1 MRKVVHIDMDAFFA
15 SVEQRDFPNYR
26 NQPIAVGGT
35 PAQRGVVATASYEA
49 RKFGV
54 RSAMPS
60 RTALQLCPQLIF
72 VPPRF
77 DIYRS
82 VSQQIQEIFF
92 RYTDLVEPLSLDE
105 AYLDVTDNKLG
116 IDSATRI
123 ARLLRQDIRR
133 ETNLT
138 ASAGVSCNKFLAKIA
153 SGMQKPDGLYVIPP
167 AKAEAFVDELA
178 IEEFFGIGPATAK
191 KLIAM
196 GVKSGA
202 DLKQQTLETLVEQF
216 GKRGHHFYS
225 IARAIDQRPVEPDR
239 LRKSIGVE
247 RSYVKDLSSPET
259 ISEALGALAD
269 SLQARLEKHGCRGR
283 TLTLKVKY
291 SNYEQVTR
299 SLTLETSFHERE
311 IVLELAS
318 DLLRMTE
325 VNARPVRLLGLTA
338 SNISNETDA
347 RVPQQLS
354 LPIDVSVTKASGL
367 SHQGLSNWP

>member
-1 MRKVVHIDMDAFFA
+1 MRKIVHIDMDAFFA

-35 PAQRGVVATASYEA
+35 PQQRGVVATASYEA

-82 VSQQIQEIFF
+82 VSQQIQGLFF

-105 AYLDVTDNKLG
+105 AYLDVTENRLG
-116 IDSATRI
+116 IDSATHI
-123 ARLLRQDIRR
+123 ARLLRRDIRR
-133 ETNLT
+133 ETKLT

-167 AKAEAFVDELA
+167 TEAEAFVDELA
-178 IEEFFGIGPATAK
+178 IEQFFGIGPATAN
-191 KLIAM
+191 KLMAM
-196 GVKSGA
+196 GVKTGA
-202 DLKQQTLETLVEQF
+202 ELKQQTLETLVAQF

-225 IARAIDQRPVEPDR
+225 IARAIDQRPVKPNR

-247 RSYVKDLSSPET
+247 RSYVKELNSPST
-259 ISEALGALAD
+259 ISKALSALAD

-291 SNYEQVTR
+291 GNYEQVTR
-299 SLTLETSFHERE
+299 SLTLGTAFRE
-311 IVLELAS
+311 QNIVLGLAS

-325 VNARPVRLLGLTA
+325 VDARPVRLLGLTA
-338 SNISNETDA
+338 SNLTQQTDT
-347 RVPQQLS
+347 RTTQQLS
-354 LPIDVSVTKASGL
+354 LPIDVSVT
-367 SHQGLSNWP
+367 

>member
-1 MRKVVHIDMDAFFA
+1 MRKIVHIDMDAFFA

-116 IDSATRI
+116 VDPATRI
-123 ARLLRQDIRR
+123 ARLIRRDIRR
-133 ETNLT
+133 ETQLT

-153 SGMQKPDGLYVIPP
+153 SGMQKPNGLYVIPP

-178 IEEFFGIGPATAK
+178 IEKFFGIGPATAK
-191 KLIAM
+191 KLMAM
-196 GVKSGA
+196 GVKYGA
-202 DLKQQTLETLVEQF
+202 DLKQQSLDTLREQF

-225 IARAIDQRPVEPDR
+225 IARGIDQRPVEPHR

-247 RSYVKDLSSPET
+247 RSYVRELSSPAT
-259 ISEALGALAD
+259 ISEALSVLAD

-299 SLTLETSFHERE
+299 SLTLETSFRERD
-311 IVLELAS
+311 ILLGLAS

-325 VNARPVRLLGLTA
+325 VDARPVRLLGLTA
-338 SNISNETDA
+338 SNLSNETD
-347 RVPQQLS
+347 RSVPKQLS
-354 LPIDVSVTKASGL
+354 LL
-367 SHQGLSNWP
+367 